1 MNESFTEVEYSV
13 DLSREEY
20 VRSQEILAGR
30 AGGAARGMRFISLFM
45 LAACVVMGVL
55 DFWYSNGID
64 WSLLSLLVLL
74 IGSELWMMLTM
85 PAQLRRRSE
94 AAYDST
100 VYGGYVFCGT
110 VTVESDAIRK
120 RTATATTVIPYEQCR
135 MYAETADMMIFCGMD
150 GKSIVIPARFLNERT
165 AEVTRQAAL
174 KSVPLQ
180 RQMLVNKLV
189 PGFDEEE
196 TINIPDQTASE
207 EVLLTIDVEYT
218 DNEIV
223 GIAAETAME
232 QFVASLPSKCVL
244 MTMLASFGYF
254 LLAIRP
260 LPLFLSALLVVFL
273 VSVIKARIRMRRA
286 ITRTERRV
294 CKLRVEFTDS
304 YILLLGKAEGMRP
317 LRLPWSHV
325 TRAVNCRDTVEIYA
339 GKDRQLSIPKRCIA
353 DFEEL
358 SGIVDSH
365 LNPA

>member
-1 MNESFTEVEYSV
+1 MNDSFTEVEYSV
-13 DLSREEY
+13 DLSRAEY

-30 AGGAARGMRFISLFM
+30 AGEMARGMRALSLFM
-45 LAACVVMGVL
+45 MAACVVMGITE
-55 DFWYSNGID
+55 FQYSNGID
-64 WSLLSLLVLL
+64 WSLVSLLVLL

-94 AAYDST
+94 VAYDST
-100 VYGGYVFCGT
+100 VYGGYVFSGT

-135 MYAETADMMIFCGMD
+135 VYAETAEMMIFCGMD

-165 AEVTRQAAL
+165 AEATRQAAM
-174 KSVPLQ
+174 KNVPLP
-180 RQMLVNKLV
+180 RQMLLNKLV
-189 PGFDEEE
+189 PGIAEDE
-196 TINIPDQTASE
+196 TISLPDQTTDD
-207 EVLLTIDVEYT
+207 EVLLTVEVEYT

-232 QFVASLPSKCVL
+232 QFMTSLPSKCIL

-254 LLAIRP
+254 LLAIKP
-260 LPLFLSALLVVFL
+260 LPLFLSALLVAFL
-273 VSVIKARIRMRRA
+273 ASVIKARIRMRRA
-286 ITRTERRV
+286 ITRTERRI

-304 YILLLGKAEGMRP
+304 YILLIGKADGMRP

-325 TRAVNCRDTVEIYA
+325 TRAVNCRETVEIYT
-339 GKDRQLSIPKRCIA
+339 GKDRQLSIPKRCIT

-358 SGIVDSH
+358 SGSVDSH
-365 LNPA
+365 VKSV

>member
-1 MNESFTEVEYSV
+1 MNDFFTEVEYSV

-30 AGGAARGMRFISLFM
+30 ARGMARGARLISLFM
-45 LAACVVMGVL
+45 LAACVVMGIM
-55 DFWYSNGID
+55 DFQYSNRID
-64 WSLLSLLVLL
+64 WSLVSLLVLL
-74 IGSELWMMLTM
+74 IGSELWMMLTL

-94 AAYDST
+94 AAYETT
-100 VYGGYVFCGT
+100 VYGGYVFFGT

-135 MYAETADMMIFCGMD
+135 VYAETADMMIFCGTD

-165 AEVTRQAAL
+165 AEATRQAAL
-174 KSVPLQ
+174 KNVPVP

-189 PGFDEEE
+189 PGIAEGE
-196 TINIPDQTASE
+196 TVSLPDQTTSE
-207 EVLLTIDVEYT
+207 EVLLTVEVEYT

-232 QFVASLPSKCVL
+232 RFVASLPSKCILV
-244 MTMLASFGYF
+244 TMLASFGYF
-254 LLAIRP
+254 MLAIKP
-260 LPLFLSALLVVFL
+260 LPLFLSALLVIFMA
-273 VSVIKARIRMRRA
+273 SVMKARIRMRRA

-304 YILLLGKAEGMRP
+304 YILLTGKADGMRP

-325 TRAVNCRDTVEIYA
+325 TRAVNCRDTVEIYT
-339 GKDRQLSIPKRCIA
+339 GKNRQLSIPKRCIA

-365 LNPA
+365 L

>member
-1 MNESFTEVEYSV
+1 MNDSFTEVEYSV
-13 DLSREEY
+13 DLSRAEY

-30 AGGAARGMRFISLFM
+30 AGEMARGMRALSLFM
-45 LAACVVMGVL
+45 MAACVVMGITE
-55 DFWYSNGID
+55 FQYSNGID
-64 WSLLSLLVLL
+64 WSLVSLLVLL

-94 AAYDST
+94 VAYDST
-100 VYGGYVFCGT
+100 VYGGYVFSGT

-135 MYAETADMMIFCGMD
+135 VYAETADMMIFCGMD

-165 AEVTRQAAL
+165 AEATRQAAL
-174 KSVPLQ
+174 KNVPLP
-180 RQMLVNKLV
+180 RQMLLDKLV
-189 PGFDEEE
+189 PGVAEGQ
-196 TINIPDQTASE
+196 TVSLPDQTTDD
-207 EVLLTIDVEYT
+207 EVLLTVEVEYT

-232 QFVASLPSKCVL
+232 QFMTSLPSKCIL

-254 LLAIRP
+254 LLAIKP
-260 LPLFLSALLVVFL
+260 LPLFLSALLVAFL
-273 VSVIKARIRMRRA
+273 ASVIKARIRMRRA
-286 ITRTERRV
+286 ITRTERRI
-294 CKLRVEFTDS
+294 CKLRAEFTDS
-304 YILLLGKAEGMRP
+304 YILLIGKADGMRP

-325 TRAVNCRDTVEIYA
+325 TRAVNCRETVEIYT
-339 GKDRQLSIPKRCIA
+339 GKDRQLSIPKRCIT

-365 LNPA
+365 VKSV

>member
-1 MNESFTEVEYSV
+1 MNDSFTEVEYSV

-30 AGGAARGMRFISLFM
+30 AGGMARGMRFISLFM
-45 LAACVVMGVL
+45 LAACIVMGIT
-55 DFWYSNGID
+55 DFRYSNGID

-100 VYGGYVFCGT
+100 VYGGYVFSGT
-110 VTVESDAIRK
+110 VTVENDAIRK

-135 MYAETADMMIFCGMD
+135 LYAETADMMIFCGMD

-165 AEVTRQAAL
+165 AEATRQAAL
-174 KSVPLQ
+174 KNVPVP
-180 RQMLVNKLV
+180 RQMLINKLV
-189 PGFDEEE
+189 PGIAEGE
-196 TINIPDQTASE
+196 TVRLPDQTTSE
-207 EVLLTIDVEYT
+207 EVLLTVEVEYT

-232 QFVASLPSKCVL
+232 RFTASLPSKCIL

-254 LLAIRP
+254 MFAIKP

-294 CKLRVEFTDS
+294 CRLRVEFTDS
-304 YILLLGKAEGMRP
+304 YILLIGKAEGMRP

-325 TRAVNCRDTVEIYA
+325 TRAVNCRDTVEIYT

-353 DFEEL
+353 DFEKLREL
-358 SGIVDSH
+358 VDSH
-365 LNPA
+365 LS

>member
-1 MNESFTEVEYSV
+1 MNDSFTEVEYSV
-13 DLSREEY
+13 DLSRAEY

-30 AGGAARGMRFISLFM
+30 AGEMARGMRALSLFM
-45 LAACVVMGVL
+45 MAACVVMGITE
-55 DFWYSNGID
+55 FQYSNGID
-64 WSLLSLLVLL
+64 WSLVSLLVLL

-94 AAYDST
+94 VAYDST
-100 VYGGYVFCGT
+100 VYGGYVFSGT

-135 MYAETADMMIFCGMD
+135 VYAETADMMIFCGMD

-165 AEVTRQAAL
+165 AEATRQAAL
-174 KSVPLQ
+174 KNVPLP
-180 RQMLVNKLV
+180 RQMLLDKLV
-189 PGFDEEE
+189 PGVAEGQ
-196 TINIPDQTASE
+196 TVSLPDQTTDD
-207 EVLLTIDVEYT
+207 EVLLTVEVEYT

-232 QFVASLPSKCVL
+232 QFMTSLPSKCIL

-254 LLAIRP
+254 LLAIKP
-260 LPLFLSALLVVFL
+260 LPLFLSALLVAFL
-273 VSVIKARIRMRRA
+273 ASVIKARIRMRRA
-286 ITRTERRV
+286 ITRTERRI

-304 YILLLGKAEGMRP
+304 YILLIGKADGMRP

-325 TRAVNCRDTVEIYA
+325 TRAVNCRETVEIYT
-339 GKDRQLSIPKRCIA
+339 GKDRQLSIPKRCIT

-365 LNPA
+365 VKSV

>member
-1 MNESFTEVEYSV
+1 MNDSFTEVEYFV
-13 DLSREEY
+13 DLNREEY

-30 AGGAARGMRFISLFM
+30 AGKMARGMRIMSLFM
-45 LAACVVMGVL
+45 LAACVVMGIT
-55 DFWYSNGID
+55 DFRYSNGID
-64 WSLLSLLVLL
+64 WSLVSLLVLL

-100 VYGGYVFCGT
+100 VYNGYVFFGT

-135 MYAETADMMIFCGMD
+135 VYAETADMMIFCGMD

-165 AEVTRQAAL
+165 AEATRQAAL
-174 KSVPLQ
+174 KNVPLP
-180 RQMLVNKLV
+180 RQMLLDKLV
-189 PGFDEEE
+189 PGIAEDE
-196 TINIPDQTASE
+196 TISLPNRETTED
-207 EVLLTIDVEYT
+207 VLLTVEVDYT

-232 QFVASLPSKCVL
+232 RFVASLPSKCVL
-244 MTMLASFGYF
+244 MTMLASLGYF
-254 LLAIRP
+254 IFAIKP
-260 LPLFLSALLVVFL
+260 LPLFLSALLTAFL

-294 CKLRVEFTDS
+294 CKLRVEFTGS
-304 YILLLGKAEGMRP
+304 YILLVGKADGMRP

-325 TRAVNCRDTVEIYA
+325 TRVVNCRDTVEIYT
-339 GKDRQLSIPKRCIA
+339 GKDRQLSIPKRCIS

-365 LNPA
+365 LS

>member
-1 MNESFTEVEYSV
+1 MNDSFTEVEYSV

-30 AGGAARGMRFISLFM
+30 ASGMARGMRVMSLFM
-45 LAACVVMGVL
+45 MAACIVMGITE
-55 DFWYSNGID
+55 FQYSNGID

-100 VYGGYVFCGT
+100 VYNGYVFSGI

-135 MYAETADMMIFCGMD
+135 VYAETADMMIFCGMD

-165 AEVTRQAAL
+165 AEATRQAAL
-174 KSVPLQ
+174 KNVSLP

-189 PGFDEEE
+189 PSIKEEE
-196 TINIPDQTASE
+196 TVNLSDQTTSE
-207 EVLLTIDVEYT
+207 EVLLTVEVDYT

-223 GIAAETAME
+223 GIAAEAAME
-232 QFVASLPSKCVL
+232 KFAASLPSKCIL
-244 MTMLASFGYF
+244 MTILASVGYFMLA
-254 LLAIRP
+254 IKP

-273 VSVIKARIRMRRA
+273 VSVIKARIRMRRT

-304 YILLLGKAEGMRP
+304 YILLVGKADGMRP
-317 LRLPWSHV
+317 MRLPWSHV
-325 TRAVNCRDTVEIYA
+325 TRAVNCRDTVEIYT
-339 GKDRQLSIPKRCIA
+339 GKDRQLSIPKRCIS

-365 LNPA
+365 VKPA